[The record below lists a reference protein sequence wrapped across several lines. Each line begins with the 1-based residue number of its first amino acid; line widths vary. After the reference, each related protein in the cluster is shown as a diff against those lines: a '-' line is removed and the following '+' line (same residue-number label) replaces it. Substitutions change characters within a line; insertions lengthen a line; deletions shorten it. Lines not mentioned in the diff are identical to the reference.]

1 MLVPSAVEFPFRGTT
16 TVGELEAFYAI
27 HIDAPPETTL
37 DQLMRM
43 ALGPDQTAVDAVA
56 EFEAL
61 RFRILKLSPDG
72 HIELVG
78 MSILEEPGEAD
89 SEK

>member
-1 MLVPSAVEFPFRGTT
+1 MPSAVEFPFRGST

-43 ALGPDQTAVDAVA
+43 ALGSEQTAVEAVA

-61 RFRILKLSPDG
+61 RFRIQKLSPDG

-78 MSILEEPGEAD
+78 MSILEEP
-89 SEK
+89 SEPGSESK

>member
-1 MLVPSAVEFPFRGTT
+1 LMPSAVEFPFRGTT

-43 ALGPDQTAVDAVA
+43 ALGSDQTAVDAVA

-61 RFRILKLSPDG
+61 RFRIQKLSRDG

-78 MSILEEPGEAD
+78 MSILEDPADTEA
-89 SEK
+89 EK